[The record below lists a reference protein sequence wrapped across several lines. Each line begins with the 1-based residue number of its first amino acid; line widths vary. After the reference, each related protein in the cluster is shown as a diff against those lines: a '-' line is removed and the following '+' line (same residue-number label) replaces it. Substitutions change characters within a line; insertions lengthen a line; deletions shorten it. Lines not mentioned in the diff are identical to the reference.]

1 MTAAF
6 VVLAGGR
13 GTRFGAGLNKVYLPM
28 AGRPVLAWSF
38 VWARQVPGIET
49 FVLVTHPDDREH
61 AESVLRAELPG
72 LAVEIVDGGASR
84 HASERA
90 AVRRLAGRVRA
101 GELEV
106 VAVQD
111 GARPLARPRLIEAV
125 LAEAAATG
133 GAVPAVAAGNLWP
146 PPDRRLVRVQTPQAF
161 RAGPLVDA
169 FEAADAAGFEGTD
182 TCATVERFTDVPVR
196 AVRSDDTNLKVT
208 YPGDVERA
216 ETLLSETVYDST

>member
-1 MTAAF
+1 MRAAY

-13 GTRFGAGLNKVYLPM
+13 GTRFGAGQNKVYLPL
-28 AGRPVLAWSF
+28 AGRPVIAWSF
-38 VWARQVPGIET
+38 VWARQVPGIES
-49 FVLVTHPDDREH
+49 FVLVTHPDERAH
-61 AESVLRAELPG
+61 AEAVLTSELPG
-72 LAVEIVDGGASR
+72 TPVEIVAGGATR

-90 AVRRLAGRVRA
+90 AVHRLAGRVRA
-101 GELEV
+101 GELDV

-111 GARPLARPRLIEAV
+111 GARPLARPRLIAAV

-133 GAVPAVAAGNLWP
+133 GALPAVDARNLWP
-146 PPDRRLVRVQTPQAF
+146 PPGRHLVRVQTPQAF

-182 TCATVERFTDVPVR
+182 TCATVERFTDTPVR
-196 AVRSDDTNLKVT
+196 AVPSDDTNLKIT

-216 ETLLSETVYDST
+216 ETLLSESVHDPK